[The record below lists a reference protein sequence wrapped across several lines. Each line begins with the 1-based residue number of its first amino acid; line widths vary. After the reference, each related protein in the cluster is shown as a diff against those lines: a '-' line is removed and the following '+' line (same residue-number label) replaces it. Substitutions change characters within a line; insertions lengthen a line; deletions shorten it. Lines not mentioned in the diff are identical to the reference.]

1 MSINISKSPG
11 KRIICLIFVVFII
24 SLISQFAQAQ
34 TLSIISV
41 DTPKLTP
48 GAEGI
53 LRIEVEN
60 PLEEDI
66 EDVSL
71 SLDTRSLPLNIVGS
85 SEFSID
91 EIEGEESDIF
101 AFTIRAS
108 TTAEAGDYQIP
119 FSLDYK
125 GAAKPKTGSIGVR
138 IEGSVELETTVSTN
152 NAIVGREGKITL
164 KIINRGFADARYV
177 SVKLIPNNYIIKSE
191 EEIYIGD
198 IDANDFETANF
209 DVIFQR
215 KNPAINAEVIYRD
228 FNNNNKNLIID
239 KSINVY
245 TEEEALEK
253 GLIKRNNFG
262 LYIVL
267 IILIIIIWLVIRSIK
282 KRLRKKKSMQKANEG
297 G

>member
-1 MSINISKSPG
+1 MSKIIRSLRLG
-11 KRIICLIFVVFII
+11 KTSLIFIVLTIV
-24 SLISQFAQAQ
+24 LLSQFAQAQ
-34 TLSIISV
+34 TLLIINV
-41 DTPKLTP
+41 DAPKLTP

-71 SLDTRSLPLNIVGS
+71 FLDTRNLPLSIVGS
-85 SEFSID
+85 SEFSVD

-101 AFTIRAS
+101 AFTIRAA

-177 SVKLIPNNYIIKSE
+177 SVKLIPSNYIIKSE

-215 KNPAINAEVIYRD
+215 KNPTINAEVIYRD
-228 FNNNNKNLIID
+228 FDNNNKNLIID

-262 LYIVL
+262 LYIVI
-267 IILIIIIWLVIRSIK
+267 IILIIIIWLVIRSIR
-282 KRLRKKKSMQKANEG
+282 KRLRKKKSMQKVNG
-297 G
+297 GE